1 MTSSYEQQFNQE
13 QLRRL
18 QSDQQFQLDDK
29 ATQLNNSLSDPN
41 LFKQLAPFSKKLG
54 ELGEGL
60 LTKHIED
67 QNAQALYDYRRSAE
81 KMENPMGGLDDDLT
95 EQSRVSEGI
104 AQETEKE
111 SPLLAEEFRSNDP
124 YYTAALNRLRIQDRA
139 SQAGF
144 ALEAEKDSL
153 VIEGAD
159 GQPLRYVDINNA
171 SDMAAWTAAFEAK
184 FIKENFGNVTKEA
197 FAAYVDK
204 PLQEA
209 LQAHS
214 NRWAT
219 ENVRKRKEERTA
231 IAQRDLSLSAGEGNL
246 TTTAMNMIR
255 SRRLSRQQ
263 IASTFLTMAQGGQLH
278 GNQLLEMQ
286 QEFDLVGGGKSS
298 LAKELGANFGILQQ
312 AVINREQQV
321 YNNERNEIIRAD
333 FQLGQ
338 DLRASLA
345 DDPDGSFTLSQLDEY
360 DRKFFNEYGT
370 KSTQV
375 ANLREYA
382 ADKVA
387 YDAKIDEI
395 KTRIQQGEEIPPS
408 ELRTLPIEVLN
419 QLSPILNSP
428 LYKQGV
434 EANKLFVKALFDA
447 AKTNV
452 KESPAGT
459 SDPSVTLMGMELER
473 QFRLKIKDGATP
485 QQAYDE
491 VIGKFYKQIE
501 ADQKR
506 NLDERQFLDADGY
519 IPMRPKA
526 DATLNAQTQRVAR
539 FNKLRDMSSG
549 MSIKNILQSPG
560 AIYNDKQF
568 MSKVQMIRSGDVQF
582 DGYDRYAARMLGMSP
597 FEMIKAIAENN
608 PNYDGPV
615 IELPPIMQIVQE
627 FTPEQKA
634 IMNNIQ
640 GTKPFVRALS
650 MTPGAVPVL
659 PARLN
664 TSPQESE
671 MMDYMTGTIGMSQIH
686 AMGLL
691 VNMIRESSLMTTN
704 PGDGG
709 TSDGLF
715 QWHAGRL
722 TKAREALG
730 GNWDNW
736 KAQISYALQESGE
749 PGQEYLQQ
757 QFSSPQEAADW
768 WMLKWERP
776 ADTAH
781 STQRHREILQQL
793 R

>member
-1 MTSSYEQQFNQE
+1 
-13 QLRRL
+13 
-18 QSDQQFQLDDK
+18 
-29 ATQLNNSLSDPN
+29 
-41 LFKQLAPFSKKLG
+41 
-54 ELGEGL
+54 
-60 LTKHIED
+60 
-67 QNAQALYDYRRSAE
+67 
-81 KMENPMGGLDDDLT
+81 
-95 EQSRVSEGI
+95 
-104 AQETEKE
+104 
-111 SPLLAEEFRSNDP
+111 
-124 YYTAALNRLRIQDRA
+124 
-139 SQAGF
+139 
-144 ALEAEKDSL
+144 
-153 VIEGAD
+153 
-159 GQPLRYVDINNA
+159 
-171 SDMAAWTAAFEAK
+171 
-184 FIKENFGNVTKEA
+184 
-197 FAAYVDK
+197 
-204 PLQEA
+204 
-209 LQAHS
+209 
-214 NRWAT
+214 
-219 ENVRKRKEERTA
+219 
-231 IAQRDLSLSAGEGNL
+231 
-246 TTTAMNMIR
+246 
-255 SRRLSRQQ
+255 
-263 IASTFLTMAQGGQLH
+263 
-278 GNQLLEMQ
+278 
-286 QEFDLVGGGKSS
+286 
-298 LAKELGANFGILQQ
+298 NFGILQQ
-312 AVINREQQV
+312 AVINRDQQV
-321 YNNERNEIIRAD
+321 FRNEQNEIVRAD

-338 DLRASLA
+338 DFRDSLVN
-345 DDPDGSFTLSQLDEY
+345 DPDGSLTLAQIDEA
-360 DRKFFNEYGT
+360 DDIFFEKYGV
-370 KSTQV
+370 KSTSL
-375 ANLREYA
+375 AALREYA

-408 ELRTLPIEVLN
+408 ELRALPVYVLN
-419 QLSPILNSP
+419 ELSPILNSP

-473 QFRLKIKDGATP
+473 QYRQKIKDGATP

-491 VIGKFYKQIE
+491 VMLQFTKQVE

-506 NLDERQFLDADGY
+506 SLDERQFLDADGY

-539 FNKLRDMSSG
+539 FNKLRNMSSG

-568 MSKVQMIRSGDVQF
+568 MSKVQMIRSGDIQF

-634 IMNNIQ
+634 IMNNLQ
-640 GTKPFVRALS
+640 GTKPFVRAIS
-650 MTPGAVPVL
+650 MTPGVVPVL
-659 PARLN
+659 PTRLN

-704 PGDGG
+704 PGDAG

-715 QWHAGRL
+715 QWNAGRL

-736 KAQISYALQESGE
+736 KAQIMYALQEPGE

-757 QFSSPQEAADW
+757 QFTSP
-768 WMLKWERP
+768 
-776 ADTAH
+776 
-781 STQRHREILQQL
+781 
-793 R
+793 